1 MHRIVLSALETELC
15 NDLLRITKEKN
26 LNTVLRIAG
35 GWVRDKL
42 LNLESYDIDIAL
54 DNMMGE
60 DFAKIFAQEVGASS
74 VGKIR
79 ANPEASKHL
88 ETACVRYKGID
99 LDFVNLRSENYSD
112 DSRIP
117 SIVIYN

>member
-1 MHRIVLSALETELC
+1 MQQIQLSGSETELC
-15 NDLLRITKEKN
+15 ETLMKLVESNKLQTQM
-26 LNTVLRIAG
+26 RIAG

-42 LNLESYDIDIAL
+42 LNLESQDIDIAL
-54 DNMMGE
+54 DNMSGE
-60 DFAKIFAQEVGASS
+60 SFALLFSATLGASS
-74 VGKIR
+74 IGKIR

-99 LDFVNLRSENYSD
+99 IDFVNLRSEDYSQ

-117 SIVIYN
+117 TIVNNK

>member
-1 MHRIVLSALETELC
+1 MQQIQLSELETELC
-15 NDLLRITKEKN
+15 EILMKLVKDNQLQTQM
-26 LNTVLRIAG
+26 RIAG

-42 LNLESYDIDIAL
+42 LNLESHDIDIAL
-54 DNMMGE
+54 DNMTGE
-60 DFAKIFAQEVGASS
+60 AFASLFSNCLGASS
-74 VGKIR
+74 IGKIR

-99 LDFVNLRSENYSD
+99 IDFVNLRSEDYSQ

-117 SIVIYN
+117 TIVNNN

>member
-1 MHRIVLSALETELC
+1 MESFALTPIEHDLC
-15 NDLLRITKEKN
+15 EDLLRVLKENN
-26 LNTVLRIAG
+26 LSTVLRIAG
-35 GWVRDKL
+35 GWVRDKIL
-42 LNLESYDIDIAL
+42 GLGSCDIDIAI

-60 DFAKIFAQEVGASS
+60 EFAKLFTACVGASS
-74 VGKIR
+74 IGKIR

-99 LDFVNLRSENYSD
+99 LDFVNLRSEDYTE

-117 SIVIYN
+117 TIVSSI